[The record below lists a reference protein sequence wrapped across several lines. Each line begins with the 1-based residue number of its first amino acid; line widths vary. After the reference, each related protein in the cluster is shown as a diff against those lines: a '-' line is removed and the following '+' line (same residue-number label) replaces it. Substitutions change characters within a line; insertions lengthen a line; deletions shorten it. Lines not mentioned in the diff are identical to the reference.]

1 MSMLRSA
8 FVWVVI
14 ACFPVSLMAAD
25 SGAAMLYAKGTA
37 WINGSMVPNSSAIF
51 PGDIVQTKPDAIV
64 NINASGSSVMILPDS
79 LVKFDGQ
86 ALAVDHGS
94 VTVATSKSMSTQ
106 AEDLTVTPAS
116 NSWTQFEV
124 SDADGKVQIVARK
137 GNVSINDGS
146 STTVLAEG
154 QQTVRDLTERRK
166 RRREGGAVP
175 AAGGGVLDSPIVI
188 GVGAAAVGGLA
199 VWVLMQSSKPASPM
213 AP

>member
-166 RRREGGAVP
+166 RREGGAVP